1 MSARQA
7 QAFDAIAFQ
16 LVAALERYE
25 SSAAAMV
32 AGWMDM
38 ELYRTCGREIEEIRR
53 YSAALPQLSVAW
65 VELLIAHAEL
75 VQTLWRNGQ
84 PGSDPK
90 RLNDVLVHHKTCIQ
104 LLRGRALRHLHSN
117 NTPPALGFKR
127 GSPPVLPDPA

>member
-1 MSARQA
+1 MSARQV

-25 SSAAAMV
+25 GSAAAMV

-38 ELYRTCGREIEEIRR
+38 QLYRTCGKEIEEIRR
-53 YSAALPQLSVAW
+53 YAAALPQLSVAW

-84 PGSDPK
+84 AADPK
-90 RLNDVLVHHKTCIQ
+90 RMNDVLVHHKTCIQ
-104 LLRGRALRHLHSN
+104 LLRGRALRH
-117 NTPPALGFKR
+117 
-127 GSPPVLPDPA
+127 